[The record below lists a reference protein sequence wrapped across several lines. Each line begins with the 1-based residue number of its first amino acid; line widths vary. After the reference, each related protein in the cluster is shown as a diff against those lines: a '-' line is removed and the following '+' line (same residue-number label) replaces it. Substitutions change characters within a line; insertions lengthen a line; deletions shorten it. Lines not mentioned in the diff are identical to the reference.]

1 MLRCFTPLSTIFHLF
16 RGGKFYWWRKPEKTT
31 NLPQVTDK
39 LYRIMLYRVHL
50 AWVGFELTTLV
61 VKGTDCIGS
70 YKSNYHTIKV
80 AHSVLGLNMY
90 FIYLLYRYSNIF
102 VTAPSPEN
110 LKTVFEFIFKGFDA
124 LEYQVVIYFL
134 ILSHILN
141 SKNKNNKKLYGF
153 QYIDKNS
160 YRIWYNCQGDRVW
173 PLLVKGELYEF
184 SCFWSYNVLLFNR

>member
-1 MLRCFTPLSTIFHLF
+1 L
-16 RGGKFYWWRKPEKTT
+16 
-31 NLPQVTDK
+31 D
-39 LYRIMLYRVHL
+39 
-50 AWVGFELTTLV
+50 
-61 VKGTDCIGS
+61 
-70 YKSNYHTIKV
+70 
-80 AHSVLGLNMY
+80 
-90 FIYLLYRYSNIF
+90 NIF

-160 YRIWYNCQGDRVW
+160 YRI
-173 PLLVKGELYEF
+173 
-184 SCFWSYNVLLFNR
+184 